1 MFIPPKNIRHHLL
14 SFLKR
19 SLWKLWQ
26 YLFSYVVLQ
35 QFLFHNK
42 IYQLLVYCISP
53 IMFHYDNNNLPQ
65 NQKLFHNMLKRL
77 NDHLINSNINLFL
90 YIHHYYI
97 IHIKDFG
104 LPQSVWRDRRMFYH
118 QVFRR
123 GKNTH
128 MVHLL
133 QQIRLLMPDL
143 LFFVANLL
151 QLIYSLHPNLN
162 LAVL

>member
-1 MFIPPKNIRHHLL
+1 
-14 SFLKR
+14 
-19 SLWKLWQ
+19 
-26 YLFSYVVLQ
+26 
-35 QFLFHNK
+35 
-42 IYQLLVYCISP
+42 
-53 IMFHYDNNNLPQ
+53 MFHHDNNNLPQ

-97 IHIKDFG
+97 IHIKDFD

-123 GKNTH
+123 GRNTH

-133 QQIRLLMPDL
+133 QQIRLLMQDL

-151 QLIYSLHPNLN
+151 QIIYSLHPNLN
-162 LAVL
+162 LAVLKFYVYLKLDLLLHLNLICLSLNNQFFSQLHILLESPVLLC